1 MGPKNIFFIIFS
13 QKFSCFFCC
22 FFPYFIAQPN
32 KIIMLFFNILI
43 IAISL
48 RSSYSHVVHQK
59 PDDVSYH
66 QMNADTVQNQDD
78 DDNRGHHQRS
88 LADDDLIEDDLLK
101 LTPKVNPD
109 SINGAEIQQK
119 ALAGDELVDNI
130 LADGDDQFMDES
142 GNRLMD
148 FSF

>member
-1 MGPKNIFFIIFS
+1 
-13 QKFSCFFCC
+13 
-22 FFPYFIAQPN
+22 
-32 KIIMLFFNILI
+32 MLFFNILI

-78 DDNRGHHQRS
+78 DDNRGHHRQNSTSNQKRSHHQRS
-88 LADDDLIEDDLLK
+88 LADDDLIEDDLLE

-109 SINGAEIQQK
+109 GAEIQQK

-130 LADGDDQFMDES
+130 LADGDDLFTDES

>member
-1 MGPKNIFFIIFS
+1 
-13 QKFSCFFCC
+13 
-22 FFPYFIAQPN
+22 
-32 KIIMLFFNILI
+32 MLFFNILI

-78 DDNRGHHQRS
+78 DDNRGHHRQNSTSNQKRSHQLDGTTHQRS
-88 LADDDLIEDDLLK
+88 LADDGLIEDDLVK

-130 LADGDDQFMDES
+130 LADGDDLFTDES

>member
-1 MGPKNIFFIIFS
+1 
-13 QKFSCFFCC
+13 
-22 FFPYFIAQPN
+22 
-32 KIIMLFFNILI
+32 MLFFNILI

-78 DDNRGHHQRS
+78 DDNRGHHRQNSTSNQKRPHQLDGTTNQRS
-88 LADDDLIEDDLLK
+88 LADADLIEDDLLK
-101 LTPKVNPD
+101 LTPNGGNPD
-109 SINGAEIQQK
+109 SKNGTEIQQK

-130 LADGDDQFMDES
+130 LADGDDLFTDES

>member
-1 MGPKNIFFIIFS
+1 
-13 QKFSCFFCC
+13 
-22 FFPYFIAQPN
+22 
-32 KIIMLFFNILI
+32 MLFFNILI

-88 LADDDLIEDDLLK
+88 LADDGLIEDDLLK

-130 LADGDDQFMDES
+130 LADGDDLFTDES

>member
-1 MGPKNIFFIIFS
+1 MG
-13 QKFSCFFCC
+13 
-22 FFPYFIAQPN
+22 
-32 KIIMLFFNILI
+32 I

-78 DDNRGHHQRS
+78 DDNRGHHRQNSTSNQKRLHQLDGTTNQRY
-88 LADDDLIEDDLLK
+88 LADADLIEDDLLK
-101 LTPKVNPD
+101 LTPNGGNPD
-109 SINGAEIQQK
+109 SKNGAEIKQK

-130 LADGDDQFMDES
+130 LADGDDLFV
-142 GNRLMD
+142 
-148 FSF
+148 